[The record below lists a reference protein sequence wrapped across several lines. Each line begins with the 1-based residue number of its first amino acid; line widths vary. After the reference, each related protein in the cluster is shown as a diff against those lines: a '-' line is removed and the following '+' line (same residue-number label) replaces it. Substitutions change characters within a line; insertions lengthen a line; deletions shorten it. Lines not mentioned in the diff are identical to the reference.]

1 MKEKQIRCI
10 FFDLGKVLIDLDYDQ
25 FLERMFFLT
34 GSGIEKLRAAF
45 AADGAVSK
53 YELGSISDDE
63 FLAEIS
69 QKIGMSLDLKDFLE
83 AWTCLFPE
91 KAILSDTILFELSG
105 NCPLWIISNTNR
117 LHFEYIQERY
127 NLVANYFQGWTLSY
141 EEGFAKPNPV
151 IYKRALQKAGVPAAE
166 ALFID
171 DRQENVESA
180 LKLGMDAF
188 QFLNPARLVQE
199 LHKRGLLSSGDSE
212 YYR

>member
-1 MKEKQIRCI
+1 MKKQIRCI
-10 FFDLGKVLIDLDYDQ
+10 FFDLGKVLVDLDYDK
-25 FLERMFFLT
+25 FKERMLFLT
-34 GSGIEKLRAAF
+34 GAGIEKLQAAF

-53 YELGSISDDE
+53 YELGLISDDA

-69 QKIGMSLDLKDFLE
+69 QKLGMSLDLKDFLE

-91 KAILSDTILFELSG
+91 KAILSETILFELSG

-117 LHFEYIQERY
+117 LHFEFIHARY
-127 NLVANYFQGWTLSY
+127 NFIANYFQGWILSY
-141 EEGFAKPNPV
+141 EEGLAKPNPA
-151 IYKRALQKAGVPAAE
+151 IFELSLQKAGVPAAE

-180 LKLGMDAF
+180 LRLGMDAF